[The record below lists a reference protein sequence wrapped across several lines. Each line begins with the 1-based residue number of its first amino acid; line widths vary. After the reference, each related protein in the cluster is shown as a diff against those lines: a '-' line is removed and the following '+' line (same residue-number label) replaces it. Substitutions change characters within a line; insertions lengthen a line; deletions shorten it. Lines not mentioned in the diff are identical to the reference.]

1 MSGVAPFCP
10 HLGTGITP
18 NPIAFA
24 PMLNLIPSGHMR
36 IIHSDSEHLVA
47 LSDAEA
53 AVLVEASA
61 LLVVASQSVAGA
73 VLPPQMATVL
83 GQLFDGLKVP
93 DAVSSPPQD
102 N

>member
-1 MSGVAPFCP
+1 
-10 HLGTGITP
+10 
-18 NPIAFA
+18 
-24 PMLNLIPSGHMR
+24 MLNLIPSGHMR
-36 IIHSDSEHLVA
+36 IIHSDGEHLVV

-53 AVLVEASA
+53 SELVEASA
-61 LLVVASQSVAGA
+61 LLVVASQSVSGA
-73 VLPPQMATVL
+73 ALPPKMATVL